1 MQELFPPL
9 PKSIRDALQDFPK
22 VLQSVIPMQAK
33 HRHLLPQAI
42 EELSTRLTSERGLL
56 QQPYWSA
63 PRFTSAYAW
72 YFLPWN
78 IIRLTRLL
86 HGLEL
91 PPPTPMPV
99 KKDGPALPRIFADMG
114 SGPLSLPIAL
124 WLAKPQWRSLPLT
137 VVCTDI
143 SPHPLAT
150 GQKIFEA
157 LAGKDSPWRIVT
169 RRCHLEGTASEIY
182 KTEGV
187 PWLVT
192 AANVCNE
199 LKGRQDQTTE
209 DRLEEVVS
217 KLLGTLSA
225 PDARLLFVEPGT
237 RLGGKT
243 IVSLREVAQNY
254 DLMPVSPC
262 AHGHECPLDDTRTW
276 CHFTFDIQGAPHW
289 LTELSMQANLRKDA
303 LSLSFVLL
311 QNYERTEEEAPP
323 AQGNKARII
332 SAPFRVPG
340 VVGSAR
346 YACAPQGLTLLSRA
360 QNLPSGAL
368 VEIVPPTEHTKTDRK
383 SGAFMVDHK
392 ENVGEIERYYSSQR
406 DGYHERSSRDYSH
419 ERRPYAPATSRDGR
433 NAPRSSYN
441 DRNEGSRYGRDE
453 RRYADEGSRYGR
465 EDGRYA
471 NDSRNKPEKK
481 KKVIKPSK
489 KNEKK
494 FWEK

>member
-9 PKSIRDALQDFPK
+9 PHHIRESLQNFPR
-22 VLQSVIPMQAK
+22 VLQAAMPMQAK
-33 HRHLLPQAI
+33 HKVLLPDAI

-63 PRFTSAYAW
+63 PRFTSAYVW

-78 IIRLTRLL
+78 IIRLARLL
-86 HGLEL
+86 HGLDL
-91 PPPTPMPV
+91 PEPTPMPI
-99 KKDGPALPRIFADMG
+99 KKGGPAVPRIFADMG

-124 WLAKPQWRSLPLT
+124 WLAKPAWRKIPLT

-143 SPHPLAT
+143 SPHPLGA
-150 GQKIFEA
+150 GQRIFEE

-169 RRCHLEGTASEIY
+169 RRCHLEGTAAEIH
-182 KTEGV
+182 KTEGI
-187 PWLVT
+187 PWLIT

-199 LKGRQDQTTE
+199 LKGRHDQSTE
-209 DRLEEVVS
+209 DRLEEVMG
-217 KLLGTLSA
+217 KLLSTINA

-243 IVSLREVAQNY
+243 IVTLREVAQSY
-254 DLMPVSPC
+254 DLMPLSPC
-262 AHGHECPLDDTRTW
+262 AHAHECPLDETRTW

-289 LTELSMQANLRKDA
+289 LTDLSAKANLRKDA

-311 QNYERTEEEAPP
+311 KSLRDAEENVDTPLDE
-323 AQGNKARII
+323 ARII

-340 VVGSAR
+340 LAGFAR
-346 YACAPQGLTLLSRA
+346 YACAAQGLALLGKA
-360 QNLPSGAL
+360 QSLPSGAL
-368 VEIVPPTEHTKTDRK
+368 VRITPPTEDSATDKK
-383 SGAFMVDHK
+383 SGAFILEHREKV
-392 ENVGEIERYYSSQR
+392 EESYYAPREQGFERRDTQGQRFSREAHDSRSPYPQRHRDSSAERTYSSY
-406 DGYHERSSRDYSH
+406 G
-419 ERRPYAPATSRDGR
+419 
-433 NAPRSSYN
+433 N
-441 DRNEGSRYGRDE
+441 DD
-453 RRYADEGSRYGR
+453 RYADAHGKKSDR
-465 EDGRYA
+465 
-471 NDSRNKPEKK
+471 SHRNTEKK